1 VSGTGRELVV
11 LGTSAQTPTRERN
24 HNGYVL
30 RWDDEAI
37 LFDPGEGAQRQL
49 LLAGVSW
56 ASITAICITH
66 FHGDHC
72 LGLPGVLARFALDG
86 REDPVDIY
94 YPKTGAE
101 FVERLRHVAVFD
113 EWPHLRQ
120 HPLPL
125 DATVIERDA
134 VRLRALPLNHTVDTL
149 GWRIEE
155 PDSRSVLPER
165 AAAVGIEGADIGR
178 LVRQG
183 ALEGPAGRVTLEEV
197 SEPRPGQTFAFV
209 MDTGVCDAAV
219 ELAAG
224 ADLAV
229 CEATFLD
236 ADEARARRWLHL
248 TARQAGWIAAEGRA
262 RHLVLTHF
270 SPRYPD
276 IAPLADEA
284 RRVFPDVTAVRDFDR
299 VAVPP
304 RLHGSRAEAS

>member
-1 VSGTGRELVV
+1 VSGPGRELVV

-24 HNGYVL
+24 HNGYIL
-30 RWDDEAI
+30 RWDDEVI

-72 LGLPGVLARFALDG
+72 LGLPGILARFALDN
-86 REDPVDIY
+86 RETPVDIY
-94 YPKTGAE
+94 YPETGAE

-113 EWPHLRQ
+113 VWPYLRQ
-120 HPLPL
+120 QPLPL
-125 DATVIERDA
+125 DATVVERGA
-134 VRLRALPLNHTVDTL
+134 VRLRALPLHHTIDTL
-149 GWRIEE
+149 GWRVEE
-155 PDSRSVLPER
+155 PDSRSIVPER
-165 AAAVGIEGADIGR
+165 AAALGIEGADIGR

-183 ALEGPAGRVTLEEV
+183 ALDRPSGRVALEDV
-197 SEPRPGQTFAFV
+197 SELRPGQHFAFI

-219 ELAAG
+219 ELAAA

-236 ADEARARRWLHL
+236 TEQARAREYLHL
-248 TARQAGWIAAEGRA
+248 TARQAGWIAAQA
-262 RHLVLTHF
+262 RPRQLVLTHF

-276 IAPLADEA
+276 IAPLAAEA

-304 RLHGSRAEAS
+304 RLHGPRAAAS

>member
-1 VSGTGRELVV
+1 MSGPRRELVV
-11 LGTSAQTPTRERN
+11 LGTSAQTPTRARN
-24 HNGYVL
+24 HNGYIL
-30 RWDDEAI
+30 RWDNETI
-37 LFDPGEGAQRQL
+37 LFDPGEGTQRQL
-49 LLAGVSW
+49 LRAGVSW

-72 LGLPGVLARFALDG
+72 LGLPGILARFALDR

-94 YPKTGAE
+94 YPETGTE

-113 EWPHLRQ
+113 VWPHLRQ
-120 HPLPL
+120 HPVPL
-125 DATVIERDA
+125 DATVIERDT
-134 VRLRALPLNHTVDTL
+134 VRLRALPLHHTVDTL

-155 PDSRSVLPER
+155 PDSRSVVPER
-165 AAAVGIEGADIGR
+165 AAAFGIQGADIGR

-183 ALEGPAGRVTLEEV
+183 VLDRPSGRVTLEEV

-219 ELAAG
+219 DLAAG

-236 ADEARARRWLHL
+236 TEQARARQYLHL
-248 TARQAGWIAAEGRA
+248 TARQAGWIAAQA
-262 RHLVLTHF
+262 RPRQVVLTHF

-276 IAPLADEA
+276 IAPLAEEA
-284 RRVFPDVTAVRDFDR
+284 RGVFPDVTAVQDFDR

-304 RLHGSRAEAS
+304 RLHGSSADTS